1 MHRQIL
7 LASSIAAGIVLT
19 TTPASALIPVEDYG
33 AITRIWEGVQVA
45 QRGLTEAQ
53 NTVRSLTSVPRGLM
67 SQVEGLLSMGIQ
79 NPLGDLQNTLGSLMH
94 GGPLTGTCAAAAGNV
109 VRATRYALPSGSD
122 LMGAVLHGNS
132 SQLGGVVACMDT
144 MTRSTQERL
153 NQMPQ
158 LLAELQN
165 CQDVSCTTAM
175 SGRIQLETATI
186 GAQTNQAIL
195 MGQAAQAQRW
205 AAEDQISEK
214 MRRDAE
220 ETIQGTSGQG
230 AGGSSMATRAMT
242 TEAPTFA
249 ATAGAGG

>member
-7 LASSIAAGIVLT
+7 LTSSIAAGIVLT
-19 TTPASALIPVEDYG
+19 TTPAPALIPVEDYG

-45 QRGLTEAQ
+45 QKALTEAQ
-53 NTVRSLTSVPRGLM
+53 NTARAVTSVPRNLM
-67 SQVEGLLSMGIQ
+67 SQVEGLLSMGVQ
-79 NPLGDLQNTLGSLMH
+79 NPLGDLQNTLSSIMH
-94 GGPLTGTCAAAAGNV
+94 GGPLSGSCAAAAGNIIS
-109 VRATRYALPSGSD
+109 ATRYATASGSD
-122 LMGAVLHGNS
+122 FSGILLNANS
-132 SQLGGVVACMDT
+132 SRLGGVVSCMDT
-144 MTRSTQERL
+144 QLRSTQSRL

-158 LLAELQN
+158 LLEELQN
-165 CQDVSCTTAM
+165 CQDVSCTTAV

-205 AAEDQISEK
+205 ATEDQVNEK
-214 MRRDAE
+214 IRRDAE

-230 AGGSSMATRAMT
+230 AGGSPVAARAMT

-249 ATAGAGG
+249 ATTASGG